1 MSRYLVMNS
10 ECARPKYLVVK
21 RACAGSN
28 LREKA
33 YAGPGLIQ
41 EAQVY
46 IEWGVGHWDPKV

>member
-1 MSRYLVMNS
+1 MNS
-10 ECARPKYLVVK
+10 ECARHKYLGVK
-21 RACAGSN
+21 RACAASN

-46 IEWGVGHWDPKV
+46 IAWGVGHQEPKV

>member
-1 MSRYLVMNS
+1 MSRYLVMDS
-10 ECARPKYLVVK
+10 ECARLKYHVVR

-33 YAGPGLIQ
+33 YAGPGFIQ

-46 IEWGVGHWDPKV
+46 IEWGVGHRKPKV